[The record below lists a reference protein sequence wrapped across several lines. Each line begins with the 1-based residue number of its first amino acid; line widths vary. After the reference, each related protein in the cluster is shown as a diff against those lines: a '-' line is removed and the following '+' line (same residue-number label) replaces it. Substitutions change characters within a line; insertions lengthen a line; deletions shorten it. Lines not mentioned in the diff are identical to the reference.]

1 MRFEELIKRRYL
13 VQGNISSVDDLFTK
27 VNKMVQ
33 EAPSSNEEV
42 DMITR
47 RYESLVAVKNF
58 FIDNLQ
64 HEIHRREPVSVQQV
78 TFEY

>member
-1 MRFEELIKRRYL
+1 M
-13 VQGNISSVDDLFTK
+13 QGNISSVDDLFTK

-47 RYESLVAVKNF
+47 RYESLVAVKIF

-64 HEIHRREPVSVQQV
+64 HEIHIREPVSVQQV

>member
-1 MRFEELIKRRYL
+1 MRFEELIKRRHL

-47 RYESLVAVKNF
+47 RYESLVAVKIF

-64 HEIHRREPVSVQQV
+64 HEIHIREPVSVQQV

>member
-47 RYESLVAVKNF
+47 RYESLVAVKIF

-64 HEIHRREPVSVQQV
+64 HEIHIREPVSVQQV

>member
-1 MRFEELIKRRYL
+1 
-13 VQGNISSVDDLFTK
+13 
-27 VNKMVQ
+27 MVQ

-47 RYESLVAVKNF
+47 KYESLVAVKKSLV
-58 FIDNLQ
+58 DDLQ
-64 HEIHRREPVSVQQV
+64 YKIHVREPVSVQHV

>member
-1 MRFEELIKRRYL
+1 MRFEELIKRRDL

-27 VNKMVQ
+27 MNKMVQ

-47 RYESLVAVKNF
+47 RYESLVAVKIF

-64 HEIHRREPVSVQQV
+64 HEIHIREPVSVQQV